1 MVAERMKIEEVRNV
15 DVLHAELI
23 RLAAIVCT
31 ARLVVVDFDAL
42 NLKANVA
49 VLDSTI
55 ELRVTVDKVDC
66 GDMVRNERE
75 NLFLRFLI
83 DYCSSIRIVVLEE

>member
-1 MVAERMKIEEVRNV
+1 MKIEEVRNV

-23 RLAAIVCT
+23 RLAAIVRA

-83 DYCSSIRIVVLEE
+83 DYCSSIRIVVLKE

>member
-23 RLAAIVCT
+23 RLAAIVRA

-83 DYCSSIRIVVLEE
+83 DYCSSIRIVVLQE